1 MATGRENGLS
11 KTQTSLL
18 DAVCVCN
25 YLRLP
30 LARQHKQSL
39 FVSRFLSLPPFSV
52 FIFHFFHY
60 NRDMNTIDKFLS
72 DIQKTIKY
80 DRANNGGHYD
90 AKRACTQIAKLFET
104 NNRNLGSLAVSISDY
119 WLNTYILGSA
129 DLANEPDEENIGRI
143 KAFQSFCDADE
154 EADYSILTADDW
166 ENLRDFVDDEA
177 ENLDLDALQNM
188 MNLILQNG
196 ALE

>member
-1 MATGRENGLS
+1 MT
-11 KTQTSLL
+11 
-18 DAVCVCN
+18 
-25 YLRLP
+25 
-30 LARQHKQSL
+30 
-39 FVSRFLSLPPFSV
+39 
-52 FIFHFFHY
+52 
-60 NRDMNTIDKFLS
+60 TIDKFLS

-90 AKRACTQIAKLFET
+90 AKRACTQISKLFAN
-104 NNRNLGSLAVSISDY
+104 NNRNLGSLAVSLGDY
-119 WLNTYILGSA
+119 WLNTYILASG
-129 DLANEPDEENIGRI
+129 DLADEPSEQNIEKI

-154 EADYSILTADDW
+154 EADFSVLTADDW

-177 ENLDLDALQNM
+177 ENLDLDSLQNM

>member
-1 MATGRENGLS
+1 
-11 KTQTSLL
+11 
-18 DAVCVCN
+18 
-25 YLRLP
+25 
-30 LARQHKQSL
+30 
-39 FVSRFLSLPPFSV
+39 
-52 FIFHFFHY
+52 
-60 NRDMNTIDKFLS
+60 MNLIDKFLS

-90 AKRACTQIAKLFET
+90 AKRVCTQISKLFAN

-129 DLANEPDEENIGRI
+129 DLANEPGEENIERI

-166 ENLRDFVDDEA
+166 ETLRDFVDDEA
-177 ENLDLDALQNM
+177 ENLDLDSLQNM

-196 ALE
+196 ALS